1 METWFWILGWF
12 FSILTMTGNGF
23 IILLVCTRRHLR
35 TKTNAFV
42 VSLAVADFFVGMTAV
57 PSLFLLERIG
67 RGYSQGLYT
76 GLKNLKW
83 LFQDASVINM
93 CSLVLDRYIAVVKPL
108 KYLTFMTSRRV
119 IQLISFSW
127 GLCVV
132 FILVLSSLSFSLN
145 PRVVSRI
152 LFCVVFVLFYF
163 LPCLMISFCFAS
175 MLRVIYMQ
183 NRAPTFLGKQLRFN
197 KRREKSALI
206 MMMIVVSLFFVFSF
220 VVRNRAEYGEDSRA
234 FSSRFSQQSQKN
246 SAKTLTRKKLKG
258 FRRPRSKGEK
268 HCNNRTNRR
277 AVRHRTTE
285 ETAHQNSEDGNAQM
299 RQSHHKVTTS

>member
-83 LFQDASVINM
+83 LFQDSSVINM

-127 GLCVV
+127 GVTV
-132 FILVLSSLSFSLN
+132 GFILLESFFLFTSDAEVVLDAFIWL
-145 PRVVSRI
+145 
-152 LFCVVFVLFYF
+152 VFVLFYF
-163 LPCLMISFCFAS
+163 LPCLMIVFCFAL

-183 NRAPTFLGKQLRFN
+183 NRAPTTLGKQSGFN

-206 MMMIVVSLFFVFSF
+206 MMTIVVSLFLVLCGINIRCIFAVILNDKCDRGKYRDLIL
-220 VVRNRAEYGEDSRA
+220 VL
-234 FSSRFSQQSQKN
+234 N
-246 SAKTLTRKKLKG
+246 SAVNPLAYAFFKADLKREIERLFRKLSFKRK
-258 FRRPRSKGEK
+258 
-268 HCNNRTNRR
+268 
-277 AVRHRTTE
+277 AV
-285 ETAHQNSEDGNAQM
+285 N
-299 RQSHHKVTTS
+299 V

>member
-42 VSLAVADFFVGMTAV
+42 LSLAVADFFVGVTAV

-67 RGYSQGLYT
+67 HGYSQGLYT
-76 GLKNLKW
+76 GLKSWKW

-206 MMMIVVSLFFVFSF
+206 MMMIVVSLFFVFCGINIRCIF
-220 VVRNRAEYGEDSRA
+220 AVILNDTCDKGKYRNLILVL
-234 FSSRFSQQSQKN
+234 N
-246 SAKTLTRKKLKG
+246 SAVNPLAYAFFKADLNREIKKMFSKVAFKRK
-258 FRRPRSKGEK
+258 
-268 HCNNRTNRR
+268 
-277 AVRHRTTE
+277 AV
-285 ETAHQNSEDGNAQM
+285 N
-299 RQSHHKVTTS
+299 V

>member
-12 FSILTMTGNGF
+12 FSFLTMTGNGF
-23 IILLVCTRRHLR
+23 FILLVCTRRHLR

-67 RGYSQGLYT
+67 SGYSQGLYT
-76 GLKNLKW
+76 GLKSLKW

-132 FILVLSSLSFSLN
+132 FILVLSSLLFSLN
-145 PRVVSRI
+145 PRVVLRT
-152 LFCVVFVLFYF
+152 LFWVVFVLFYF
-163 LPCLMISFCFAS
+163 LPSLMIIFCFAR

-183 NRAPTFLGKQLRFN
+183 NRA
-197 KRREKSALI
+197 
-206 MMMIVVSLFFVFSF
+206 
-220 VVRNRAEYGEDSRA
+220 
-234 FSSRFSQQSQKN
+234 
-246 SAKTLTRKKLKG
+246 
-258 FRRPRSKGEK
+258 
-268 HCNNRTNRR
+268 
-277 AVRHRTTE
+277 
-285 ETAHQNSEDGNAQM
+285 
-299 RQSHHKVTTS
+299 

>member
-42 VSLAVADFFVGMTAV
+42 LSLAVADFFVGMTAV

-76 GLKNLKW
+76 GLKSLKW

-127 GLCVV
+127 GLCVA
-132 FILVLSSLSFSLN
+132 FILVSSSLLFSLN
-145 PRVVSRI
+145 PRVVLRT
-152 LFCVVFVLFYF
+152 LFWVVFVLFYF
-163 LPCLMISFCFAS
+163 LPCLMIIFCFAR

-183 NRAPTFLGKQLRFN
+183 NRAPTFSGKQLRFN

-206 MMMIVVSLFFVFSF
+206 MMMIVVFLFLVLCGINIRCIFAVILNDKCDRGNYRDLIL
-220 VVRNRAEYGEDSRA
+220 VL
-234 FSSRFSQQSQKN
+234 N
-246 SAKTLTRKKLKG
+246 SAVNPLAYAFFKADLKREINKIFCKVAVERK
-258 FRRPRSKGEK
+258 
-268 HCNNRTNRR
+268 
-277 AVRHRTTE
+277 AV
-285 ETAHQNSEDGNAQM
+285 N
-299 RQSHHKVTTS
+299 V

>member
-42 VSLAVADFFVGMTAV
+42 LSLAVADFFVGMTAV

-76 GLKNLKW
+76 GLKSLKW

-93 CSLVLDRYIAVVKPL
+93 CSMVLDRYIAVVKPL
-108 KYLTFMTSRRV
+108 KYLTYMTSRRV

-127 GLCVV
+127 GVTV
-132 FILVLSSLSFSLN
+132 GFILLESFFLFTSDAEVVLDAFIWL
-145 PRVVSRI
+145 VS
-152 LFCVVFVLFYF
+152 VLFYF
-163 LPCLMISFCFAS
+163 LLCLMIVFCFAL

-183 NRAPTFLGKQLRFN
+183 NRAPTTLGKQSGFN

-206 MMMIVVSLFFVFSF
+206 MMMIVVSLVLCGINIRCIFAVILNDKCDRGKYRDVIFSF
-220 VVRNRAEYGEDSRA
+220 
-234 FSSRFSQQSQKN
+234 K
-246 SAKTLTRKKLKG
+246 
-258 FRRPRSKGEK
+258 FRRKPFGLCLFQGRPK
-268 HCNNRTNRR
+268 
-277 AVRHRTTE
+277 E
-285 ETAHQNSEDGNAQM
+285 ED
-299 RQSHHKVTTS
+299 RKVVSQTVL

>member
-83 LFQDASVINM
+83 LFQDSSVINM

-132 FILVLSSLSFSLN
+132 FILVSSSLLFSLN
-145 PRVVSRI
+145 PRVVLRT
-152 LFCVVFVLFYF
+152 LFWVVFVLFYF
-163 LPCLMISFCFAS
+163 LPCLMIIFCFAR
-175 MLRVIYMQ
+175 MLRVIYKQ
-183 NRAPTFLGKQLRFN
+183 NRAPTFLRKQLRLN

-206 MMMIVVSLFFVFSF
+206 MMMIVVSLFLVLCGINIRCIFAVILNDKCDRGKYRDLIL
-220 VVRNRAEYGEDSRA
+220 VL
-234 FSSRFSQQSQKN
+234 N
-246 SAKTLTRKKLKG
+246 SAVNPLAYAFFKADLKREIERLFRKLSFKRK
-258 FRRPRSKGEK
+258 
-268 HCNNRTNRR
+268 
-277 AVRHRTTE
+277 AV
-285 ETAHQNSEDGNAQM
+285 N
-299 RQSHHKVTTS
+299 V

>member
-12 FSILTMTGNGF
+12 LSILTMTGNGF
-23 IILLVCTRRHLR
+23 FILLVCTRRHLR

-83 LFQDASVINM
+83 LFQDSSVINM

-119 IQLISFSW
+119 IQFISFSW

-132 FILVLSSLSFSLN
+132 FILVSSSLLFSLN
-145 PRVVSRI
+145 PRVVLRT
-152 LFCVVFVLFYF
+152 LFWVVFVLFYF
-163 LPCLMISFCFAS
+163 LPCLMIIFCFAR

-183 NRAPTFLGKQLRFN
+183 NRAFLRQQLRFN

-206 MMMIVVSLFFVFSF
+206 MMMIVVSLFLVLCGINIRCIFAVILNDKCDRGKYRELIL
-220 VVRNRAEYGEDSRA
+220 VL
-234 FSSRFSQQSQKN
+234 N
-246 SAKTLTRKKLKG
+246 SAVNPLAYAFFKADLKREIKRLFCKLSFKRKVV
-258 FRRPRSKGEK
+258 
-268 HCNNRTNRR
+268 N
-277 AVRHRTTE
+277 V
-285 ETAHQNSEDGNAQM
+285 
-299 RQSHHKVTTS
+299 

>member
-12 FSILTMTGNGF
+12 FSFLTMTGNGF
-23 IILLVCTRRHLR
+23 FILLVCTRRHLR

-42 VSLAVADFFVGMTAV
+42 LSLAVADFFVGMTAV

-76 GLKNLKW
+76 ALKSLKW

-132 FILVLSSLSFSLN
+132 FILVLSSLLFSLN
-145 PRVVSRI
+145 PRVVLRT
-152 LFCVVFVLFYF
+152 LFWVVFVLFYV
-163 LPCLMISFCFAS
+163 LPSLMIIFCFAR

-183 NRAPTFLGKQLRFN
+183 NRAPTFSGKQLRFN

-206 MMMIVVSLFFVFSF
+206 MMMIVVFLFLVLCGINIRCIFAVILNDKCDRGKYRDLIL
-220 VVRNRAEYGEDSRA
+220 VL
-234 FSSRFSQQSQKN
+234 N
-246 SAKTLTRKKLKG
+246 SAVNPLAYAFFKADLKREIKKIFCKVAVERK
-258 FRRPRSKGEK
+258 
-268 HCNNRTNRR
+268 
-277 AVRHRTTE
+277 AV
-285 ETAHQNSEDGNAQM
+285 N
-299 RQSHHKVTTS
+299 V

>member
-42 VSLAVADFFVGMTAV
+42 VSLAVADFFVGVTAV

-152 LFCVVFVLFYF
+152 LFCLVFVLFYF
-163 LPCLMISFCFAS
+163 LPCLMIIFCFAR

-183 NRAPTFLGKQLRFN
+183 NRAPTFLRQQLRFN

-206 MMMIVVSLFFVFSF
+206 MMMIVVSLFLVLCGINIRCIFAVILNDKCDRGKYRDLIL
-220 VVRNRAEYGEDSRA
+220 VL
-234 FSSRFSQQSQKN
+234 N
-246 SAKTLTRKKLKG
+246 SAVNPLAYAFFKADLKREIERLFCKLSFKRK
-258 FRRPRSKGEK
+258 
-268 HCNNRTNRR
+268 
-277 AVRHRTTE
+277 AV
-285 ETAHQNSEDGNAQM
+285 N
-299 RQSHHKVTTS
+299 V

>member
-12 FSILTMTGNGF
+12 LSILTMTGNGF
-23 IILLVCTRRHLR
+23 FILLVCTRRHLR

-83 LFQDASVINM
+83 LFQDSSVINM

-119 IQLISFSW
+119 IQFISFSW

-132 FILVLSSLSFSLN
+132 FILVSSSLLFSLN
-145 PRVVSRI
+145 PRVVLRT
-152 LFCVVFVLFYF
+152 LFWVVFVLFYF
-163 LPCLMISFCFAS
+163 LPCLMIIFCFAR

-183 NRAPTFLGKQLRFN
+183 NRAFLRQQLRFN

-206 MMMIVVSLFFVFSF
+206 MMMIVVSLFLVLCGINIRCIFAVILNDKCDRGKYRELIL
-220 VVRNRAEYGEDSRA
+220 VL
-234 FSSRFSQQSQKN
+234 N
-246 SAKTLTRKKLKG
+246 SAVNPLAYAFFKADLKREIKRLFCKLFFKRK
-258 FRRPRSKGEK
+258 
-268 HCNNRTNRR
+268 
-277 AVRHRTTE
+277 AV
-285 ETAHQNSEDGNAQM
+285 N
-299 RQSHHKVTTS
+299 V